1 MGFDANIS
9 IHDLADTYFV
19 GMRMAAEANISSAMC
34 AVSACMRTMTIRLCS
49 PTAFSSHMSMC
60 EQHHSPCALYG
71 SPILR
76 IA

>member
-34 AVSACMRTMTIRLCS
+34 AVSACTDAHHDHTI
-49 PTAFSSHMSMC
+49 M
-60 EQHHSPCALYG
+60 
-71 SPILR
+71 
-76 IA
+76 

>member
-34 AVSACMRTMTIRLCS
+34 AVGACMRTMTIR
-49 PTAFSSHMSMC
+49 
-60 EQHHSPCALYG
+60 
-71 SPILR
+71 
-76 IA
+76 